1 MTRTHVDEAELVDL
15 QRKALKV
22 FQWIDQICERY
33 SDSFSGPYRLAQSD
47 VDLLDNAVKL
57 AKEVFVAVD
66 DLTEYVRHS
75 RCIDYC
81 IDCPRR

>member
-15 QRKALKV
+15 QRNALKV
-22 FQWIDQICERY
+22 FQWVDQVCERY
-33 SDSFSGPYRLAQSD
+33 PANSLNGLYRLTQSD

-57 AKEVFVAVD
+57 AKEVSVAVD

-75 RCIDYC
+75 RCIDGE
-81 IDCPRR
+81 R